1 MVGIVRAPEFPTEGM
16 HWFNVARPLRLDGLR
31 GKLVLLDFWTFC
43 CINCIQV
50 LPTLRR
56 VEQAYPDDVVVIG
69 VHSPKFAAERDPWNV
84 ERAIARYG
92 IAHPVVH
99 DPDMVLWQAYAVR
112 AWPTLV
118 FVSPDGRVIGQA
130 SGEPDPD
137 QLLAAV
143 ARVLDEYR
151 REGGLRPEPLDL
163 APADAGTPG
172 RLRFPGKIK
181 PVPGSPRRWAVADAG
196 HHQIVLLDEAG
207 AEVAR
212 IGVGEPGFADGPAAR
227 ARFDQPQGLVA
238 SAEAVFV
245 ADTGNHALRRIDLTS
260 GAVTTL
266 AGLGRRGGVLPAAPV
281 PGRDTALASPWDL
294 EIDGSRLYL
303 ANAGTHQ
310 LGVYDLAAGTVA
322 RLAGNGRENIV
333 DGPAAQAQLAQPSGL
348 ALSPDRV
355 TLYFADSET
364 SSVRALDLGTGQVTT
379 LVGQGLF
386 SFGRVDGPFAAARL
400 QHPLGVA
407 AAGAGRVLVADSY
420 NGAIR
425 VLDLAARQAGDFDG
439 GAFTCR
445 DPVCLPLGEP
455 AGVWAEG
462 DPASG
467 TGRVLVADTN
477 NHRILAYDPAER
489 SYRTWAA

>member
-1 MVGIVRAPEFPTEGM
+1 MVGTTRAPEIADEGAR
-16 HWFNVARPLRLDGLR
+16 WFNVPEPLQLAELR

-50 LPTLRR
+50 LPTLRQI
-56 VEQAYPDDVVVIG
+56 EQAFPEEVVVVG

-92 IAHPVVH
+92 ITHPVIH
-99 DPDMVLWQAYAVR
+99 DPDMVLWQSYAVR

-118 FVSPDGRVIGQA
+118 FIAPDGKVIGQT
-130 SGEPDPD
+130 SGEPNPD

-143 ARVLDEYR
+143 TRILDEYR
-151 REGGLRPEPLDL
+151 RGAGLTPSPLDL
-163 APADAGTPG
+163 MPVDAGEPG
-172 RLRFPGKIK
+172 RLSFPGKIK
-181 PVPGSPRRWAVADAG
+181 PVPGTSRRWAVADAG
-196 HHQIVLLDEAG
+196 HHQIVLLDDDG
-207 AEVAR
+207 GEVAR
-212 IGVGEPGFADGPAAR
+212 YGAGEAGLADGPSDQ
-227 ARFDQPQGLVA
+227 ARFDAPQGLVA
-238 SAEAVFV
+238 TAEALYV
-245 ADTGNHALRRIDLTS
+245 ADTGNHALRRIDLAS
-260 GAVTTL
+260 GAVASL
-266 AGLGRRGGVLPAAPV
+266 AGTGQRGGLLPADPA
-281 PGRDTALASPWDL
+281 PGREFALASPWDL
-294 EIDGSRLYL
+294 ALDGNRLYL

-333 DGPAAQAQLAQPSGL
+333 DGPAAEAQLAQPSGL
-348 ALSPDRV
+348 ALGPDGA

-364 SSVRALDLGTGQVTT
+364 SSIRALDLGAGQVTT

-386 SFGRVDGPFAAARL
+386 TFGQVDGPFAEARL

-407 AAGAGRVLVADSY
+407 VAGPDALLVADSY

-425 VLDLAARQAGDFDG
+425 QFDLTAREVRDFDG
-439 GAFTCR
+439 GAFTCA

-455 AGVWAEG
+455 AGLWVDG
-462 DPASG
+462 DAAAG

-477 NHRILAYDPAER
+477 NHRILAYDLADR